1 MAIGAGRLAGAG
13 LAIAAMAIVAMA
25 LLARFE
31 LDREAALH
39 RDVIASLQ
47 LKESLEDLRTQLN
60 DLKSAARLAAG
71 SSSGAQQVIE
81 RRAVEIDAELQYLAQ
96 HPVRDDPRDG
106 FAELAQAS
114 RLLVVNARSLAARM
128 PSGGAAA
135 AAEFERVAAEA
146 AASLERTLAVHRQR
160 VTESTLAQIR
170 IGETLRA
177 YVSWLLAG
185 SVALLL
191 GLFGFYRWAR
201 MREARSLRRIE
212 HIAHHDTV
220 TGLPN
225 RALLADRLEQEIA
238 RSTREKAGFALMLL
252 DLDGFKAVND
262 VWGHAAGDA
271 VLAMVAERA
280 RGSMRASDTV
290 GRLGGDEFLAI
301 LPGASAEGAFAVAE
315 KLRLAVGEPYEL
327 PGGEA
332 LLSVSIGV
340 SFFPHHGND
349 GDALQRVADAALYEA
364 KRAGKNRIRVA
375 DGARGAV
382 PVADEETPLVA

>member
-1 MAIGAGRLAGAG
+1 MAIGAGRLAGTG
-13 LAIAAMAIVAMA
+13 LAIAAASIVAMA

-71 SSSGAQQVIE
+71 SSAGAQQVIE
-81 RRAVEIDAELQYLAQ
+81 RRAVEIDAELNYLAQ
-96 HPVRDDPRDG
+96 HPLRNDPGDG

-114 RLLVVNARSLAARM
+114 RLLVVNARSLAAGAG
-128 PSGGAAA
+128 SGT
-135 AAEFERVAAEA
+135 AEFERAAAEA
-146 AASLERTLAVHRQR
+146 AVSLERTLAAHRAR

-185 SVALLL
+185 SVAVLL

-201 MREARSLRRIE
+201 VREARALRRIE
-212 HIAHHDTV
+212 HIAHHDAV

-225 RALLADRLEQEIA
+225 RALLTDRVQQEIA
-238 RSTREKAGFALMLL
+238 RSAREQAGFALMLF

-271 VLAMVAERA
+271 VLALVGARA
-280 RGSMRASDTV
+280 RGCIRASDTV

-301 LPGASAEGAFAVAE
+301 LPGATAEGALAVAE
-315 KLRLAVGEPYEL
+315 KLRLALGQPYAL
-327 PGGEA
+327 PECDA
-332 LLSVSIGV
+332 LLSASIGV
-340 SFFPHHGND
+340 SFYPQHGDD

-364 KRAGKNRIRVA
+364 KRAGRNRIRLAAGGHGTAAPAVEERPAVA
-375 DGARGAV
+375 
-382 PVADEETPLVA
+382 

>member
-1 MAIGAGRLAGAG
+1 LAIGAGRLAGTG
-13 LAIAAMAIVAMA
+13 LAIAAMSIVAMA

-71 SSSGAQQVIE
+71 SSADAQQVIE

-96 HPVRDDPRDG
+96 HPLRADPRDG

-128 PSGGAAA
+128 PAGGAGAA
-135 AAEFERVAAEA
+135 GEFERVAAEA
-146 AASLERTLAVHRQR
+146 SLSLERTLAAHRRR

-170 IGETLRA
+170 IGETLRG

-185 SVALLL
+185 SVAVLL

-201 MREARSLRRIE
+201 LREARALRRIE
-212 HIAHHDTV
+212 HIAHHDAV

-225 RALLADRLEQEIA
+225 RALLADRVEQEIA
-238 RSTREKAGFALMLL
+238 RSIRERAGFALMLF

-271 VLAMVAERA
+271 VLAIVAARA
-280 RGSMRASDTV
+280 RGCIRASDTV

-301 LPGASAEGAFAVAE
+301 LPGASHEGALAVAE
-315 KLRLAVGEPYEL
+315 KVRLALSEPYGLAECD
-327 PGGEA
+327 A

-340 SFFPHHGND
+340 SFFPLHGND
-349 GDALQRVADAALYEA
+349 SDALQRVADAALYEA
-364 KRAGKNRIRVA
+364 KRAGKNRIRIA
-375 DGARGAV
+375 GAANGAV
-382 PVADEETPLVA
+382 PVTGETPAVA

>member
-1 MAIGAGRLAGAG
+1 MAIGAGRLAGTG
-13 LAIAAMAIVAMA
+13 LAIAAASIVAMA

-39 RDVIASLQ
+39 RDVIASLH

-71 SSSGAQQVIE
+71 SADGAQQVIE
-81 RRAVEIDAELQYLAQ
+81 RRAVEIDAELRYLAQ
-96 HPVRDDPRDG
+96 HPLRNDPRDG

-114 RLLVVNARSLAARM
+114 RLLVVNARSLAARV
-128 PSGGAAA
+128 PPGGAG

-146 AASLERTLAVHRQR
+146 AVSLERTLAAHRAR

-185 SVALLL
+185 SVAVLL

-201 MREARSLRRIE
+201 VREARALRRIE
-212 HIAHHDTV
+212 HLAHHDAV

-225 RALLADRLEQEIA
+225 RALLTDRVEQEIA
-238 RSTREKAGFALMLL
+238 RSVREQAGFALMLF

-262 VWGHAAGDA
+262 AWGHAAGDA
-271 VLAMVAERA
+271 VLARVAERT
-280 RGSMRASDTV
+280 RGCIRASDTV

-301 LPGASAEGAFAVAE
+301 LPGASVEGALAVAE
-315 KLRLAVGEPYEL
+315 KLRLALSQPYTL
-327 PGGEA
+327 PECDA
-332 LLSVSIGV
+332 LLSASIGV
-340 SFFPHHGND
+340 SFFPQHGMD
-349 GDALQRVADAALYEA
+349 GDALRRVADAALYEA
-364 KRAGKNRIRVA
+364 KRAGRNRIRLA
-375 DGARGAV
+375 GGAHGAV
-382 PVADEETPLVA
+382 PAADVETPAVA

>member
-1 MAIGAGRLAGAG
+1 LAIGAGRLAGTG
-13 LAIAAMAIVAMA
+13 LAIAAISIVAMA

-31 LDREAALH
+31 LDREAELH

-47 LKESLEDLRTQLN
+47 LKESLEELRTQLN
-60 DLKSAARLAAG
+60 DIKSAARLAAG
-71 SSSGAQQVIE
+71 SAAGAQQLIE

-96 HPVRDDPRDG
+96 HPLRADPRDG

-114 RLLVVNARSLAARM
+114 RLLVVNARSLAARAS
-128 PSGGAAA
+128 SGGAA
-135 AAEFERVAAEA
+135 AAEFERVAEEA
-146 AASLERTLAVHRQR
+146 GVSLERTLAAHRRR

-185 SVALLL
+185 SVAVLM

-201 MREARSLRRIE
+201 LREARSLRRIE
-212 HIAHHDTV
+212 HIAHHDAI

-225 RALLADRLEQEIA
+225 RALLADRLEHEIA
-238 RSTREKAGFALMLL
+238 RSIREQAGFALMLF

-262 VWGHAAGDA
+262 AWGHAAGDA
-271 VLAMVAERA
+271 VLAIVAARA
-280 RGSMRASDTV
+280 RGCVRASDTV

-301 LPGASAEGAFAVAE
+301 LPGASLEGALAVAE
-315 KLRLAVGEPYEL
+315 KVRLALSQPYEL
-327 PGGEA
+327 AECDA

-340 SFFPHHGND
+340 SFFPRHGND

-375 DGARGAV
+375 GAAEGTLPMSGEER
-382 PVADEETPLVA
+382 PVVA

>member
-1 MAIGAGRLAGAG
+1 MAIGAGRLAGTG
-13 LAIAAMAIVAMA
+13 LAIAAASIVAMA

-39 RDVIASLQ
+39 RDVIASLH
-47 LKESLEDLRTQLN
+47 LKESLEALRTQLN

-71 SSSGAQQVIE
+71 SADGAQQVIE
-81 RRAVEIDAELQYLAQ
+81 RRAVEIDAELRYLAQ
-96 HPVRDDPRDG
+96 HPLRNDPRDG

-114 RLLVVNARSLAARM
+114 RLLVVNARSLAARV
-128 PSGGAAA
+128 PSGGAG
-135 AAEFERVAAEA
+135 AAEFERIAAEA
-146 AASLERTLAVHRQR
+146 TVSLERTLAAHRAR

-170 IGETLRA
+170 IGETLRT

-185 SVALLL
+185 SVAVLL

-201 MREARSLRRIE
+201 VREARALRRIE
-212 HIAHHDTV
+212 HIAHHDAV

-225 RALLADRLEQEIA
+225 RALLTDRVEQEIA
-238 RSTREKAGFALMLL
+238 RSVREQAGFALMLF

-271 VLAMVAERA
+271 VLALVAERT
-280 RGSMRASDTV
+280 RGCIRASDTV

-301 LPGASAEGAFAVAE
+301 LPGASAEGALAVAE
-315 KLRLAVGEPYEL
+315 KLRLALSQPYTL
-327 PGGEA
+327 PECDA
-332 LLSVSIGV
+332 LLSASIGV
-340 SFFPHHGND
+340 SFFPQHGKD

-364 KRAGKNRIRVA
+364 KRAGRNRIRLA
-375 DGARGAV
+375 DGAQGAV
-382 PVADEETPLVA
+382 PAAGVETPAVA

>member
-1 MAIGAGRLAGAG
+1 MAIGAGRLAGTG
-13 LAIAAMAIVAMA
+13 LAIAAASIVAMA

-31 LDREAALH
+31 LDREATLH

-71 SSSGAQQVIE
+71 SSAGAQQVIE
-81 RRAVEIDAELQYLAQ
+81 RRAVEIDAELNYLAQ
-96 HPVRDDPRDG
+96 HPLRNDPRDG
-106 FAELAQAS
+106 FADLAQAS
-114 RLLVVNARSLAARM
+114 RLLVVNARSLAARA
-128 PSGGAAA
+128 PSGAGGDT
-135 AAEFERVAAEA
+135 AEFERVAAEA
-146 AASLERTLAVHRQR
+146 AVSLERTLAAHRKA

-185 SVALLL
+185 SVAVLL

-201 MREARSLRRIE
+201 MREARALRRIE
-212 HIAHHDTV
+212 HIAHHDAV

-225 RALLADRLEQEIA
+225 RALLTDRLQQEIA
-238 RSTREKAGFALMLL
+238 RSGREQAGFALMLF

-262 VWGHAAGDA
+262 VWGHATGDA
-271 VLAMVAERA
+271 VLALVAGRA
-280 RGSMRASDTV
+280 RGCIRASDTV

-301 LPGASAEGAFAVAE
+301 LPGASAEGALAVAE
-315 KLRLAVGEPYEL
+315 KLRLALSLPYEL
-327 PGGEA
+327 PECDA
-332 LLSVSIGV
+332 LLSASIGV
-340 SFFPHHGND
+340 SFYPQHGND

-364 KRAGKNRIRVA
+364 KRAGRNRIRLA
-375 DGARGAV
+375 AGGHGTAV
-382 PVADEETPLVA
+382 PAVEERPAVA

>member
-1 MAIGAGRLAGAG
+1 MAIGAGRLAGTG
-13 LAIAAMAIVAMA
+13 LAIAAMSIVAMA

-31 LDREAALH
+31 LDREAELH

-47 LKESLEDLRTQLN
+47 FKESLEDLRTQLH

-71 SSSGAQQVIE
+71 SPEDAQQVIE

-96 HPVRDDPRDG
+96 HPLRADPRDG

-128 PSGGAAA
+128 PAGGAEA

-146 AASLERTLAVHRQR
+146 SQSLERTLAAHRQR

-170 IGETLRA
+170 IGEALRG

-185 SVALLL
+185 SVAVLL

-201 MREARSLRRIE
+201 LREARALRRIE
-212 HIAHHDTV
+212 HIAHHDAV

-225 RALLADRLEQEIA
+225 RALIADRVGQEIA
-238 RSTREKAGFALMLL
+238 RSIRERAGFALMLF

-271 VLAMVAERA
+271 VLAIVAERA
-280 RGSMRASDTV
+280 RGCIRASDTV

-301 LPGASAEGAFAVAE
+301 LPGASHEGALAVAE
-315 KLRLAVGEPYEL
+315 KVRLALSKPYVL
-327 PGGEA
+327 PECDA
-332 LLSVSIGV
+332 LLSVTIGV
-340 SFFPHHGND
+340 SFFPQHGND

-364 KRAGKNRIRVA
+364 KRAGKNRIRIA
-375 DGARGAV
+375 GAANGAV
-382 PVADEETPLVA
+382 PVTGETPAVA

>member
-1 MAIGAGRLAGAG
+1 MAIGAGRLAGTG
-13 LAIAAMAIVAMA
+13 LAIAAVSIVAMA

-39 RDVIASLQ
+39 RDIISSLQ
-47 LKESLEDLRTQLN
+47 LKESLEEVRLQLN
-60 DLKSAARLAAG
+60 DITSAARLAAG
-71 SSSGAQQVIE
+71 ASVGAQQVIE
-81 RRAVEIDAELQYLAQ
+81 RRAVEIDAELRYLAQ
-96 HPVRDDPRDG
+96 HPQQVDPGDG

-114 RLLVVNARSLAARM
+114 RLLVVNARSLAARG
-128 PSGGAAA
+128 PSQGAA
-135 AAEFERVAAEA
+135 AAEFERVAADA
-146 AASLERTLAVHRQR
+146 ARSLDRTLAAHRRQ

-185 SVALLL
+185 SVAVLL

-212 HIAHHDTV
+212 HIAHHDGV

-238 RSTREKAGFALMLL
+238 RSRREQAGFALMLF

-262 VWGHAAGDA
+262 AWGHAAGDA
-271 VLAMVAERA
+271 VLAIVATRA
-280 RGSMRASDTV
+280 RGCMRASDTV

-301 LPGASAEGAFAVAE
+301 LPGASPEGALAVAE
-315 KLRLAVGEPYEL
+315 KVRRALSEPYSL
-327 PGGEA
+327 PECDA

-340 SFFPHHGND
+340 SFYPQHGGD

-364 KRAGKNRIRVA
+364 KRGGKNRIRMAVA
-375 DGARGAV
+375 GHGAAV
-382 PVADEETPLVA
+382 AAGEETPAVA